1 MRGTPVEILL
11 SRRPAL
17 PHCAH
22 SRSTPLFHSLQL
34 LLSLHT
40 LLLYTFLSLY
50 ISISFFTD
58 IVALLCNNTGIPHLE
73 FDMADEEHQA
83 EKPNH
88 LMTLNL
94 YPAQAIVSKAYAD
107 IVQNL
112 GWRKFTIVYDEE
124 DRE

>member
-1 MRGTPVEILL
+1 
-11 SRRPAL
+11 
-17 PHCAH
+17 
-22 SRSTPLFHSLQL
+22 
-34 LLSLHT
+34 
-40 LLLYTFLSLY
+40 
-50 ISISFFTD
+50 
-58 IVALLCNNTGIPHLE
+58 
-73 FDMADEEHQA
+73 MADEEHQA

>member
-1 MRGTPVEILL
+1 M
-11 SRRPAL
+11 
-17 PHCAH
+17 
-22 SRSTPLFHSLQL
+22 
-34 LLSLHT
+34 
-40 LLLYTFLSLY
+40 
-50 ISISFFTD
+50 
-58 IVALLCNNTGIPHLE
+58 ALLCNNTGIPHLE

-88 LMTLNL
+88 QMTLNL